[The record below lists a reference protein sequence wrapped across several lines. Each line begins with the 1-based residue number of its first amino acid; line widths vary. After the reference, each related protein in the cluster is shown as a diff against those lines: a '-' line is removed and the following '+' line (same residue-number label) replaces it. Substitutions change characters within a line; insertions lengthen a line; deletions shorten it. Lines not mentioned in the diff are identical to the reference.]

1 MTKTGSGRRPAYRFA
16 TVAVLVVLSAALTS
30 CDLARPKGPA
40 PLRYRDAVFSTV
52 TKRADITYGSAVNQ
66 DGTRETLLFDL
77 YTPAGDRRTRR
88 PLIVW
93 VHGGSF
99 CCGNKT
105 SPEIVD
111 EANTFAKKGYVNA
124 SISYRL
130 SENGCRSQNDE
141 CIQAIQDANADAQAA
156 VRYFRANAATYGID
170 PGLISIGG
178 TSAGAITALGV
189 GYRVPAPTT
198 SGTPGVSSRVRAA
211 VSLSGAVIFVRE
223 VGAGDAP
230 ALLFHGS
237 ADSLVPY
244 AWARNTVD
252 AAHEAG
258 LPAYLI
264 TWQGEGHVPYVEHRQ
279 QILDLTTNFL
289 YNTLDLSNNG

>member
-1 MTKTGSGRRPAYRFA
+1 V
-16 TVAVLVVLSAALTS
+16 VAVLVVLSAALAS
-30 CDLARPKGPA
+30 CDLARPPGPA
-40 PLRYRDAVFSTV
+40 PLRYRDAVFTTV
-52 TKRADITYGSAVNQ
+52 TKQADITYGSAVNQ
-66 DGTRETLLFDL
+66 DGTTETLTFDL
-77 YTPAGDRRTRR
+77 YTPTGDRRTGR

-99 CCGNKT
+99 CCGSKT
-105 SPEIVD
+105 SAEIVD

-130 SENGCRSQNDE
+130 SDNGCRSQDEE
-141 CIQAIQDANADAQAA
+141 CIQSIHDAIADAQAA
-156 VRYFRANAATYGID
+156 VRYFRAHAATYGID
-170 PGLISIGG
+170 PALISIGG

-189 GYRVPAPTT
+189 GYRVPEPTT
-198 SGTPGVSSRVRAA
+198 SGTPGVSSQVKAA
-211 VSLSGAVIFVRE
+211 VSLSGGVLFVRQ

-230 ALLFHGS
+230 ALLFHGT
-237 ADSLVPY
+237 ADPLVPY
-244 AWARNTVD
+244 SWARNTVD
-252 AAHEAG
+252 RAHDAG

-264 TWQGEGHVPYVEHRQ
+264 TWEGEGHVPYTQHRQ

>member
-1 MTKTGSGRRPAYRFA
+1 MPRRRCATSGPTPPRTGS
-16 TVAVLVVLSAALTS
+16 
-30 CDLARPKGPA
+30 
-40 PLRYRDAVFSTV
+40 
-52 TKRADITYGSAVNQ
+52 
-66 DGTRETLLFDL
+66 
-77 YTPAGDRRTRR
+77 TPT
-88 PLIVW
+88 
-93 VHGGSF
+93 
-99 CCGNKT
+99 
-105 SPEIVD
+105 
-111 EANTFAKKGYVNA
+111 
-124 SISYRL
+124 
-130 SENGCRSQNDE
+130 
-141 CIQAIQDANADAQAA
+141 
-156 VRYFRANAATYGID
+156 
-170 PGLISIGG
+170 LISIGG

-189 GYRVPAPTT
+189 GYRVPAPDDERHAR
-198 SGTPGVSSRVRAA
+198 RV
-211 VSLSGAVIFVRE
+211 LT
-223 VGAGDAP
+223 GAGRGVALRRGDLREGGRRRRRP